1 MPRSAFG
8 LKMSPV
14 AESQT
19 MLGLV
24 GWMRTAPICPAL

>member
-14 AESQT
+14 ADSQT
-19 MLGLV
+19 MFGFV
-24 GWMRTAPICPAL
+24 GWIRMRRI